1 MQTLVFKHFS
11 SNDHHGF
18 LEDYSITLTDKTDGS
33 DPPKREEYWRR
44 ILKAVTPY
52 RLNTIDWLFYLGKSY
67 H

>member
-1 MQTLVFKHFS
+1 MHTLVFKHFF

-33 DPPKREEYWRR
+33 NPLKREEYWRR

-52 RLNTIDWLFYLGKSY
+52 RLNTID
-67 H
+67 

>member
-33 DPPKREEYWRR
+33 DPPKRE
-44 ILKAVTPY
+44 
-52 RLNTIDWLFYLGKSY
+52 
-67 H
+67 